1 MNTNNEPT
9 LENVNLDFLNKKA
22 IHSFTPFTLLD
33 YPDKSACI
41 LWFAGCNMKCDYCYN
56 PEIVFGKGSFY
67 FSEIISLLKSRRNLL
82 DAVVL
87 SGGEC
92 LIHKDIIPFI
102 KLVKSLGFLIK
113 VDTNGSQPKVLEK
126 LIEEQLIDYVALAVL
141 ERGVVKKGVL
151 ELLQQ
156 LQSWQIPVALAT
168 NSPGSLMNTV
178 LDKLQIRPYFQAL
191 CSIELVTQ
199 GKPKPEIYHL
209 AASKLGVASE
219 HCLVFEDSVT
229 GLTAAKAA
237 GMKVVALPAEHH
249 WHRAEYDQ
257 AESRL
262 KCFSDIQPEHFRA
275 WGFEQR

>member
-1 MNTNNEPT
+1 MNTNNVPI

-56 PEIVFGKGSFY
+56 PEIVFGKGLFY
-67 FSEIISLLKSRRNLL
+67 FSEIFSFLKTRRNLL

-126 LIEEQLIDYVALAVL
+126 LIKEQLIDYVALDF
-141 ERGVVKKGVL
+141 KGTKEKFFAITKSDFYSQFISCF
-151 ELLQQ
+151 ELLQNSSIPFEIRTTYHSSLLNSDDIAAMQ
-156 LQSWQIPVALAT
+156 NVLLELDYDKTYYIQNFRNYQNTIAPLADSQSI
-168 NSPGSLMNTV
+168 
-178 LDKLQIRPYFQAL
+178 
-191 CSIELVTQ
+191 
-199 GKPKPEIYHL
+199 
-209 AASKLGVASE
+209 SE
-219 HCLVFEDSVT
+219 
-229 GLTAAKAA
+229 K
-237 GMKVVALPAEHH
+237 
-249 WHRAEYDQ
+249 
-257 AESRL
+257 
-262 KCFSDIQPEHFRA
+262 DIHQNMTKIIFR
-275 WGFEQR
+275 

>member
-56 PEIVFGKGSFY
+56 PEIVFGKGAFY
-67 FSEIISLLKSRRNLL
+67 FSEIISFLKSRSNLL
-82 DAVVL
+82 DAVVF

-126 LIEEQLIDYVALAVL
+126 LIEENLIDYVALDF
-141 ERGVVKKGVL
+141 KGPKEKFFAITKADFYTQFL
-151 ELLQQ
+151 SCFELLQASSIPFEVRTTYHSSLLNSEDIVAMQ
-156 LQSWQIPVALAT
+156 DVLLELGYDKNYFIQNFRNYQNTIAPLPDSQSI
-168 NSPGSLMNTV
+168 
-178 LDKLQIRPYFQAL
+178 
-191 CSIELVTQ
+191 
-199 GKPKPEIYHL
+199 
-209 AASKLGVASE
+209 SE
-219 HCLVFEDSVT
+219 
-229 GLTAAKAA
+229 K
-237 GMKVVALPAEHH
+237 
-249 WHRAEYDQ
+249 
-257 AESRL
+257 
-262 KCFSDIQPEHFRA
+262 DIHQNMTKIIFR
-275 WGFEQR
+275 

>member
-56 PEIVFGKGSFY
+56 PEIVFGKGLFY
-67 FSEIISLLKSRRNLL
+67 FSEIYSFLKSRKNLL

-126 LIEEQLIDYVALAVL
+126 LIEENLIDYVALDF
-141 ERGVVKKGVL
+141 KGPKEKFFTITKSDLYTQFLSCL
-151 ELLQQ
+151 ELLQASSIPFEIRTTYHSSLLNPEDIAAMQ
-156 LQSWQIPVALAT
+156 HVLLELGYDKDYYIQNFRNYQNTIAPLPDSQSI
-168 NSPGSLMNTV
+168 
-178 LDKLQIRPYFQAL
+178 
-191 CSIELVTQ
+191 
-199 GKPKPEIYHL
+199 
-209 AASKLGVASE
+209 SE
-219 HCLVFEDSVT
+219 
-229 GLTAAKAA
+229 K
-237 GMKVVALPAEHH
+237 
-249 WHRAEYDQ
+249 
-257 AESRL
+257 
-262 KCFSDIQPEHFRA
+262 DIHQNMTKIIFR
-275 WGFEQR
+275 

>member
-67 FSEIISLLKSRRNLL
+67 FSEIISFLKSRSNLL
-82 DAVVL
+82 DAVVF

-126 LIEEQLIDYVALAVL
+126 LIEEQLIDYVALDF
-141 ERGVVKKGVL
+141 KGPKEKFFAITKSDFYTQFLSCL
-151 ELLQQ
+151 ELLQNSSIPFEVRTTYHSSLLNPEDIAAMLNVLLELGYEKNYYIQ
-156 LQSWQIPVALAT
+156 NFRNYQNTIAPLPDSQSI
-168 NSPGSLMNTV
+168 
-178 LDKLQIRPYFQAL
+178 
-191 CSIELVTQ
+191 
-199 GKPKPEIYHL
+199 
-209 AASKLGVASE
+209 SE
-219 HCLVFEDSVT
+219 
-229 GLTAAKAA
+229 K
-237 GMKVVALPAEHH
+237 
-249 WHRAEYDQ
+249 
-257 AESRL
+257 
-262 KCFSDIQPEHFRA
+262 DIHQNMTKIIFR
-275 WGFEQR
+275 

>member
-56 PEIVFGKGSFY
+56 PEIVFGKGLFY
-67 FSEIISLLKSRRNLL
+67 FSEIFSFLKTRRNLL
-82 DAVVL
+82 DAVVF

-126 LIEEQLIDYVALAVL
+126 LIKEQLIDYVALDF
-141 ERGVVKKGVL
+141 KGTKEKFFAITKSDFYSQFISCF
-151 ELLQQ
+151 ELLQNSSIPFEIRTTYHSSLLNPADIASMQ
-156 LQSWQIPVALAT
+156 NVLVELGYDKTYFIQNFRNYQNTIAPLPDSQSI
-168 NSPGSLMNTV
+168 
-178 LDKLQIRPYFQAL
+178 
-191 CSIELVTQ
+191 
-199 GKPKPEIYHL
+199 
-209 AASKLGVASE
+209 SE
-219 HCLVFEDSVT
+219 
-229 GLTAAKAA
+229 K
-237 GMKVVALPAEHH
+237 
-249 WHRAEYDQ
+249 
-257 AESRL
+257 
-262 KCFSDIQPEHFRA
+262 DINQNMTKIIFR
-275 WGFEQR
+275 

>member
-41 LWFAGCNMKCDYCYN
+41 LWFAGCNMKCEYCYN

-67 FSEIISLLKSRRNLL
+67 FSEIVSFLKSRRNLL
-82 DAVVL
+82 DAVVF

-126 LIEEQLIDYVALAVL
+126 LIEEQLIDYIALDF
-141 ERGVVKKGVL
+141 KGPKEKFFAITKADFYSQFLSCL
-151 ELLQQ
+151 ELLQANFIPFEVRTTYHSSLLNPEDIAVMQ
-156 LQSWQIPVALAT
+156 DALLELGYDKNYYIQNFRNYQNTIAPLPDSQSI
-168 NSPGSLMNTV
+168 
-178 LDKLQIRPYFQAL
+178 
-191 CSIELVTQ
+191 
-199 GKPKPEIYHL
+199 
-209 AASKLGVASE
+209 SE
-219 HCLVFEDSVT
+219 
-229 GLTAAKAA
+229 K
-237 GMKVVALPAEHH
+237 
-249 WHRAEYDQ
+249 
-257 AESRL
+257 
-262 KCFSDIQPEHFRA
+262 DIHQNMTKIIFR
-275 WGFEQR
+275 

>member
-1 MNTNNEPT
+1 MNTNNVPI

-56 PEIVFGKGSFY
+56 PEIVFGKGLFY
-67 FSEIISLLKSRRNLL
+67 FSEIFSFLKTRRNLL

-126 LIEEQLIDYVALAVL
+126 LIKEQLIDYVALDF
-141 ERGVVKKGVL
+141 KGTKEKFFAITKSDFYSQFISCF
-151 ELLQQ
+151 ELLQNSSIPFEIRTTYHSSLLNPEDIASMQ
-156 LQSWQIPVALAT
+156 NVLVELGYDKTYFIQNFRNYQNTIAPLPDSQSISEKDIHQNMTKII
-168 NSPGSLMNTV
+168 
-178 LDKLQIRPYFQAL
+178 IR
-191 CSIELVTQ
+191 
-199 GKPKPEIYHL
+199 
-209 AASKLGVASE
+209 
-219 HCLVFEDSVT
+219 
-229 GLTAAKAA
+229 
-237 GMKVVALPAEHH
+237 
-249 WHRAEYDQ
+249 
-257 AESRL
+257 
-262 KCFSDIQPEHFRA
+262 
-275 WGFEQR
+275 

>member
-41 LWFAGCNMKCDYCYN
+41 FWFAGCNMKCDYCYN

-67 FSEIISLLKSRRNLL
+67 FSEIISFLKSRRNLL

-126 LIEEQLIDYVALAVL
+126 LIEEKLIDYVALDF
-141 ERGVVKKGVL
+141 KGPKEKFYAITKSNFYTQFLSCL
-151 ELLQQ
+151 ELLQASSIPFEVRTTYHSSLLNSEDIAAMQ
-156 LQSWQIPVALAT
+156 NVLLVLGYDKDYYIQNFRNYQNTIAPLPDSQSI
-168 NSPGSLMNTV
+168 
-178 LDKLQIRPYFQAL
+178 
-191 CSIELVTQ
+191 
-199 GKPKPEIYHL
+199 
-209 AASKLGVASE
+209 SE
-219 HCLVFEDSVT
+219 
-229 GLTAAKAA
+229 K
-237 GMKVVALPAEHH
+237 
-249 WHRAEYDQ
+249 
-257 AESRL
+257 
-262 KCFSDIQPEHFRA
+262 DIHQNMTKIIFR
-275 WGFEQR
+275 

>member
-1 MNTNNEPT
+1 VNTNNAPI

-56 PEIVFGKGSFY
+56 PEIVFGKGLFY
-67 FSEIISLLKSRRNLL
+67 FSEIFSFLKTRRNLL

-126 LIEEQLIDYVALAVL
+126 LIKEQLIDYVALDF
-141 ERGVVKKGVL
+141 KGTKEKFFAITKSDFYSQFISCF
-151 ELLQQ
+151 ELLQNSSIPFEIRTTYHSSLLNPEDIASMQ
-156 LQSWQIPVALAT
+156 NVLVELGYDKTYFIQNFRNYQNTIAPLADSQSI
-168 NSPGSLMNTV
+168 
-178 LDKLQIRPYFQAL
+178 
-191 CSIELVTQ
+191 
-199 GKPKPEIYHL
+199 
-209 AASKLGVASE
+209 SE
-219 HCLVFEDSVT
+219 
-229 GLTAAKAA
+229 K
-237 GMKVVALPAEHH
+237 
-249 WHRAEYDQ
+249 
-257 AESRL
+257 
-262 KCFSDIQPEHFRA
+262 DIHQNMTKIIFR
-275 WGFEQR
+275 